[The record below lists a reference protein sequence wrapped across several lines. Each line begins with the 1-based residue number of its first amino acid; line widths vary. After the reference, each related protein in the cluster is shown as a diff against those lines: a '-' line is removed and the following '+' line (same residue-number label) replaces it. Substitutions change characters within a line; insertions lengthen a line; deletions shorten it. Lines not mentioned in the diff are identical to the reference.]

1 MKIFKGG
8 VFVKAILV
16 DDEPLA
22 LDFLERQLKKVSDIS
37 IIHKFVN
44 FNLSKDTA
52 ILEDIDVVFLDIE
65 MPEIN
70 GLELA
75 EKILEIEPTIIIVFV
90 TAFSEYA
97 VQAFELNTL
106 DYIVKPVQ
114 LDRLEKTLARIEEKI
129 NYLNTTPTPDNNILR
144 INVCRELSFEVTKGH
159 AEVVQWRTAK
169 AQELFLYLL
178 LHTGKTV
185 RKSDLAEL
193 LWPEIDFSDDY
204 SQLYTAIYH
213 VRKTLSTF
221 GNHFILKNVAD
232 GYHLNIKNVS
242 IDIVEWEQNIKSGPP
257 IDIKS
262 IADYEIMMKP
272 YTGGYLEAYDYLWA
286 VPERY
291 RLEILWLKAAYQLAN
306 VYFEHTDLENAQTWY
321 AAICDFRPE
330 EELAHYYL
338 MKIYDKSGYGLLVDH
353 QFSQLKTALKELD
366 LEVSPHIQEWYDQ
379 WAQSRK
385 SMNK

>member
-1 MKIFKGG
+1 MFKGG

-22 LDFLERQLKKVSDIS
+22 LDFLERQLKKISDIS
-37 IIHKFVN
+37 IVHKFVD
-44 FNLSKDTA
+44 FNLSKDVA

-75 EKILEIEPTIIIVFV
+75 EKILEIEPTMIIVFV

-106 DYIVKPVQ
+106 DYIVKPIQ
-114 LDRLEKTLARIEEKI
+114 LDRLEKTLKRIENKMDCHCAKDLSEG
-129 NYLNTTPTPDNNILR
+129 NHLR
-144 INVCRELSFEVTKGH
+144 INVCRELSFETTKGDF
-159 AEVVQWRTAK
+159 EVVQWRTAK

-193 LWPEIDFSDDY
+193 LWPEIDFANDY

-221 GNHFILKNVAD
+221 GNHFALKNVAD
-232 GYHLNIKNVS
+232 GYHLNIKNVF
-242 IDIVEWEQNIKSGPP
+242 IDIVEWEKGIKSGPP
-257 IDIKS
+257 TDIKS
-262 IADYEIMMKP
+262 IAEYEIMMESYK
-272 YTGGYLEAYDYLWA
+272 GGYLEAYDYLWT

-291 RLEILWLKAAYQLAN
+291 RLEMLWLKAAYQMAN
-306 VYFEHTDLENAQTWY
+306 FYFEHNDLENAQTWY

-330 EELAHYYL
+330 EEVAHYYL
-338 MKIYDKSGYGLLVDH
+338 MKLYDKSGYGLLVDH
-353 QFSQLKTALKELD
+353 QFSQLTTVLKELD
-366 LEVSPHIQEWYDQ
+366 IQVSPYIQKWYDGWKQ
-379 WAQSRK
+379 GREK
-385 SMNK
+385 V